1 MINVSRITT
10 VGQTGIPCSTGCVR
24 RFQIGCMSNE
34 SSNAGQI
41 VRQGGEV
48 VVIIAVALGLQAV
61 WGRGWMGGHAFCLVV
76 LAVAFTKTAFFFV
89 ENLQHI
95 LMATRDNMPYH
106 RVLGLMGVN
115 MAQITLS
122 FAMDFWCLETAE
134 PASFSA
140 IDAAWSQAEQIF
152 EFFFFS
158 VLNFS
163 FFGFGD
169 VTPQTVP
176 AKLVT
181 MMEVLLAFFTVIFL
195 LSDFVSLKDSLR
207 VRKRHED

>member
-1 MINVSRITT
+1 
-10 VGQTGIPCSTGCVR
+10 
-24 RFQIGCMSNE
+24 MSKE
-34 SSNAGQI
+34 SSLPAQI
-41 VRQGGEV
+41 IRQGGEV
-48 VVIIAVALGLQAV
+48 VVIVMVATVLQ
-61 WGRGWMGGHAFCLVV
+61 WQWHCGRMSAQVFCLMV
-76 LAVAFTKTAFFFV
+76 LAAAFAKTVFFFV

-115 MAQITLS
+115 MSQITLA
-122 FAMDFWCLETAE
+122 FALDFWCLETAE

-140 IDAAWSQAEQIF
+140 IDPAWSQGEQLF

-169 VTPQTVP
+169 VTPQTIP

-207 VRKRHED
+207 VRKPHDD

>member
-1 MINVSRITT
+1 
-10 VGQTGIPCSTGCVR
+10 
-24 RFQIGCMSNE
+24 MSKE
-34 SSNAGQI
+34 SSIAAQI
-41 VRQGGEV
+41 IRQGGEV
-48 VVIIAVALGLQAV
+48 VVIVLVGLALQAL
-61 WGRGWMGGHAFCLVV
+61 WGAHWLSAHAFCLLV
-76 LAVAFTKTAFFFV
+76 LAAAFGKTVFFFV

-95 LMATRDNMPYH
+95 LMATQDDMPYH
-106 RVLGLMGVN
+106 RELGLMGVN
-115 MAQITLS
+115 MAQITLA
-122 FAMDFWCLETAE
+122 FALDYWCLETAE

-140 IDAAWSQAEQIF
+140 IDAAWSQGEQLF

-169 VTPQTVP
+169 VTPQTIP
-176 AKLVT
+176 ANLVT

-207 VRKRHED
+207 VRKQHED

>member
-1 MINVSRITT
+1 MNTEPGT
-10 VGQTGIPCSTGCVR
+10 L
-24 RFQIGCMSNE
+24 
-34 SSNAGQI
+34 GQI
-41 VRQGGEV
+41 IRQGGEV
-48 VVIIAVALGLQAV
+48 AIIIAMTALLQML
-61 WGRGWMGGHAFCLVV
+61 WYQGWMSARAFCLVV
-76 LAVAFTKTAFFFV
+76 LAVAAGKTLFFFA

-95 LMATRDNMPYH
+95 LMATRDNLAYH
-106 RVLGLMGVN
+106 KVLGLMGVN

-122 FAMDFWCLETAE
+122 FALDFWCLETAE
-134 PASFSA
+134 PASFSSIEA
-140 IDAAWSQAEQIF
+140 TWSRPELVF

-169 VTPQTVP
+169 VTPLTVP

>member
-1 MINVSRITT
+1 MNQKSCRSGQMI
-10 VGQTGIPCSTGCVR
+10 
-24 RFQIGCMSNE
+24 
-34 SSNAGQI
+34 
-41 VRQGGEV
+41 RQAGEV
-48 VVIIAVALGLQAV
+48 VVIIVFAVLLQVLWAQH
-61 WGRGWMGGHAFCLVV
+61 WLSARAFCLVV
-76 LAVAFTKTAFFFV
+76 LAVAAGKTVFFFV

-95 LMATRDNMPYH
+95 LLATRDNMAYH

-122 FAMDFWCLETAE
+122 FALDFWCLETAE
-134 PASFSA
+134 PASFSS
-140 IDAAWSQAEQIF
+140 IEPAWSGAEVLF

-169 VTPQTVP
+169 VTPLTVP

-207 VRKRHED
+207 VRERHED

>member
-1 MINVSRITT
+1 MKKEP
-10 VGQTGIPCSTGCVR
+10 GIAA
-24 RFQIGCMSNE
+24 QI
-34 SSNAGQI
+34 I
-41 VRQGGEV
+41 RQGGEV
-48 VVIIAVALGLQAV
+48 VVIVLVAAGLQSL
-61 WGRGWMGGHAFCLVV
+61 WNGHWLGAQAFCLVV
-76 LAVAFTKTAFFFV
+76 LLAAFAKTVFFFV

-95 LMATRDNMPYH
+95 LMATQDDMPYH

-115 MAQITLS
+115 MAQITLA
-122 FAMDFWCLETAE
+122 FALDYWCLETAE
-134 PASFSA
+134 PASFSE
-140 IDAAWSQAEQIF
+140 INPEWNQAEQVF

-169 VTPQTVP
+169 VTPQTIP

-181 MMEVLLAFFTVIFL
+181 MMEVLLGFFTVIFL

-207 VRKRHED
+207 IRKPKDD

>member
-1 MINVSRITT
+1 MVDFTLDEPWEAASNPPHMRQEQRI
-10 VGQTGIPCSTGCVR
+10 I
-24 RFQIGCMSNE
+24 
-34 SSNAGQI
+34 GQI

-48 VVIIAVALGLQAV
+48 CVIVAVGVLLNLLWTHG
-61 WGRGWMGGHAFCLVV
+61 GMGAPLFCLVV
-76 LAVAFTKTAFFFV
+76 LAAAFAKTIFFFV
-89 ENLQHI
+89 ENLTHI
-95 LMATRDNMPYH
+95 LMATRDNMAYH
-106 RVLGLMGVN
+106 KVLGLMGVN

-122 FAMDFWCLETAE
+122 FALDFWCLETAE
-134 PASFSA
+134 PTSFSS
-140 IDAAWSQAEQIF
+140 IDPAWGQAELIF

-169 VTPQTVP
+169 VTPLTVV

-181 MMEVLLAFFTVIFL
+181 MMEIVLAFFTVIFL

-207 VRKRHED
+207 VRRRHED

>member
-1 MINVSRITT
+1 
-10 VGQTGIPCSTGCVR
+10 
-24 RFQIGCMSNE
+24 MSKE
-34 SSNAGQI
+34 SSISAQI
-41 VRQGGEV
+41 IRQGGEV
-48 VVIIAVALGLQAV
+48 VVIMLVAAGLQAL
-61 WGRGWMGGHAFCLVV
+61 WGAHGLTTRTFCLVV
-76 LAVAFTKTAFFFV
+76 LAAAFAKTVFFFV

-106 RVLGLMGVN
+106 HVLGLMGVN
-115 MAQITLS
+115 MAQITVS
-122 FAMDFWCLETAE
+122 FALDCWCLETAE
-134 PASFSA
+134 PASFSS
-140 IDAAWSQAEQIF
+140 INAAWSQGEQMF

-169 VTPQTVP
+169 VTPQTIP
-176 AKLVT
+176 AKLIT

-207 VRKRHED
+207 IRKQHED

>member
-1 MINVSRITT
+1 MLIGEWRMRWILHST
-10 VGQTGIPCSTGCVR
+10 VRGR
-24 RFQIGCMSNE
+24 RFQIHRMNDE
-34 SSNAGQI
+34 SSIKGQI
-41 VRQGGEV
+41 IRQGGEV
-48 VVIIAVALGLQAV
+48 AAIIVAAVLLQ
-61 WGRGWMGGHAFCLVV
+61 WQWSSGWMSPHAFCLVV
-76 LAVAFTKTAFFFV
+76 LAVAFGKTVFFFV
-89 ENLQHI
+89 ENLKHI
-95 LMATRDNMPYH
+95 LMATRDNMAYH
-106 RVLGLMGVN
+106 KVLGLMGVN

-122 FAMDFWCLETAE
+122 FALDYWCLEVAE
-134 PASFSA
+134 PASFSS
-140 IDAAWSQAEQIF
+140 IETSWSQPELVF

-169 VTPQTVP
+169 VTPLTVP

>member
-1 MINVSRITT
+1 MKNEP
-10 VGQTGIPCSTGCVR
+10 GIARQV
-24 RFQIGCMSNE
+24 I
-34 SSNAGQI
+34 
-41 VRQGGEV
+41 RQGGEV
-48 VVIIAVALGLQAV
+48 VVIVLVAAGLQAL
-61 WGRGWMGGHAFCLVV
+61 WGAHWLSARTFCLVV
-76 LAVAFTKTAFFFV
+76 LAAAFAKTVFFFV
-89 ENLQHI
+89 ENLHHI
-95 LMATRDNMPYH
+95 LIATRDNMPYH

-115 MAQITLS
+115 MAQITLA
-122 FAMDFWCLETAE
+122 FALDYWCLETAE
-134 PASFSA
+134 PASFSS
-140 IDAAWSQAEQIF
+140 IDAAWNQSEQLF

-169 VTPQTVP
+169 VTPLTIP

-207 VRKRHED
+207 VQKPRED

>member
-1 MINVSRITT
+1 M
-10 VGQTGIPCSTGCVR
+10 STA
-24 RFQIGCMSNE
+24 
-34 SSNAGQI
+34 SSSIGQI

-48 VVIIAVALGLQAV
+48 GVIIAVALALQAV
-61 WGRGWMGGHAFCLVV
+61 WGRGWMNAQAFCLVV
-76 LAVAFTKTAFFFV
+76 LAVSLTKTIFFFV

-115 MAQITLS
+115 MVQITLS
-122 FAMDFWCLETAE
+122 FALDFWCLETAE
-134 PASFSA
+134 AASFSS
-140 IDAAWSQAEQIF
+140 INAAWSQGELIF

-169 VTPQTVP
+169 VMPQTVP
-176 AKLVT
+176 AKIVT

-207 VRKRHED
+207 IRKRHED

>member
-1 MINVSRITT
+1 
-10 VGQTGIPCSTGCVR
+10 
-24 RFQIGCMSNE
+24 MSKE
-34 SSNAGQI
+34 SSIIGQI

-48 VVIIAVALGLQAV
+48 AVIIAVAAVLQWLWQQHGMDAK
-61 WGRGWMGGHAFCLVV
+61 MFCLVV
-76 LAVAFTKTAFFFV
+76 LAVALGKTAFFFV

-95 LMATRDNMPYH
+95 LMATRDNMAYH
-106 RVLGLMGVN
+106 KVLGLMGVN

-122 FAMDFWCLETAE
+122 FALDFWCLEVAE
-134 PASFSA
+134 PASFSS
-140 IDAAWSQAEQIF
+140 IDAAWSQAELIF

-169 VTPQTVP
+169 VTPLTVP
-176 AKLVT
+176 AKIIT

>member
-1 MINVSRITT
+1 MSKES
-10 VGQTGIPCSTGCVR
+10 GLAA
-24 RFQIGCMSNE
+24 QI
-34 SSNAGQI
+34 I
-41 VRQGGEV
+41 RQGGEV
-48 VVIIAVALGLQAV
+48 VVIVLLAMGLQILWGAHWLTGHGFCVAVVVVALA
-61 WGRGWMGGHAFCLVV
+61 
-76 LAVAFTKTAFFFV
+76 KTVFFFV

-95 LMATRDNMPYH
+95 LMATQNDMPYH

-115 MAQITLS
+115 MAQITLA
-122 FAMDFWCLETAE
+122 FALDYWCLETAE
-134 PASFSA
+134 PESFSS
-140 IDAAWSQAEQIF
+140 INSAWSQGEQLF

-169 VTPQTVP
+169 VTPQTIP

-181 MMEVLLAFFTVIFL
+181 MMEVVLAFFTVIFL

-207 VRKRHED
+207 IRGRDEK

>member
-1 MINVSRITT
+1 
-10 VGQTGIPCSTGCVR
+10 
-24 RFQIGCMSNE
+24 MSKE
-34 SSNAGQI
+34 SSISTQI
-41 VRQGGEV
+41 IRQGGEV
-48 VVIIAVALGLQAV
+48 VVIVLLAAGLQAL
-61 WGRGWMGGHAFCLVV
+61 WGAHWLSARGFCLVV
-76 LAVAFTKTAFFFV
+76 LAAAFAKTVFFFV

-95 LMATRDNMPYH
+95 LMATQNDMPYH

-115 MAQITLS
+115 MAQITLA
-122 FAMDFWCLETAE
+122 FALDYWCLETAE

-140 IDAAWSQAEQIF
+140 IDATWSQGEQLF
-152 EFFFFS
+152 ELFFFS

-169 VTPQTVP
+169 VTPQTIP

-195 LSDFVSLKDSLR
+195 LSDFISLKDSLR
-207 VRKRHED
+207 KKPEA

>member
-1 MINVSRITT
+1 
-10 VGQTGIPCSTGCVR
+10 
-24 RFQIGCMSNE
+24 MSKE
-34 SSNAGQI
+34 SSIAVQI
-41 VRQGGEV
+41 IRQGGEV
-48 VVIIAVALGLQAV
+48 VVIVLLAAGLQAL
-61 WGRGWMGGHAFCLVV
+61 WGAHWLGARAFCLVV
-76 LAVAFTKTAFFFV
+76 LAAAFAKTAFFFV

-95 LMATRDNMPYH
+95 LIATRDNMPYH

-115 MAQITLS
+115 MAQITLA
-122 FAMDFWCLETAE
+122 FALDYWCLETAE
-134 PASFSA
+134 PASFSS
-140 IDAAWSQAEQIF
+140 IDAAWSQGEQLF

-169 VTPQTVP
+169 VTPQTIP

-207 VRKRHED
+207 VRKQHED

>member
-1 MINVSRITT
+1 MEAARADSRRMNRSELAKDILRQASE
-10 VGQTGIPCSTGCVR
+10 VL
-24 RFQIGCMSNE
+24 
-34 SSNAGQI
+34 AI
-41 VRQGGEV
+41 VLLAL
-48 VVIIAVALGLQAV
+48 AVAWVHGC
-61 WGRGWMGGHAFCLVV
+61 GWLGGHATCLLV
-76 LAVAFTKTAFFFV
+76 LALALMKTIFFFA
-89 ENLQHI
+89 ENLTHI
-95 LMATRDNMPYH
+95 LLATRDNMPYH
-106 RVLGLMGVN
+106 KVLGLMGVN

-122 FAMDFWCLETAE
+122 FALDFWLLETADAE
-134 PASFSA
+134 SFSS
-140 IDAAWSQAEQIF
+140 INAAWSRSELIF
-152 EFFFFS
+152 EFFFYS

-169 VTPQTVP
+169 VTPLTVP

>member
-1 MINVSRITT
+1 MK
-10 VGQTGIPCSTGCVR
+10 QEPGIAA
-24 RFQIGCMSNE
+24 QI
-34 SSNAGQI
+34 I
-41 VRQGGEV
+41 RQGGEV
-48 VVIIAVALGLQAV
+48 VVIVLVGLGLQAL
-61 WGRGWMGGHAFCLVV
+61 WSAHWLTAHAFCLVV
-76 LAVAFTKTAFFFV
+76 LAAALAKTVFFFV

-95 LMATRDNMPYH
+95 LMATQDDMPYH
-106 RVLGLMGVN
+106 RVLGVMGIN
-115 MAQITLS
+115 MVQITLA
-122 FAMDFWCLETAE
+122 FALDYWCLETAE
-134 PASFSA
+134 PTSFSS
-140 IDAAWSQAEQIF
+140 IDAGWGHGEQLF

-169 VTPQTVP
+169 VTPLTIP

-207 VRKRHED
+207 VKKPPAN

>member
-1 MINVSRITT
+1 MPNLERSNVILR
-10 VGQTGIPCSTGCVR
+10 STERAGP
-24 RFQIGCMSNE
+24 FQIHRMSRE
-34 SSNAGQI
+34 PSIAAQI
-41 VRQGGEV
+41 IRQGGEV
-48 VVIIAVALGLQAV
+48 VVIALMAFGLQSLWTAH
-61 WGRGWMGGHAFCLVV
+61 WLSAHAFCLVV
-76 LAVAFTKTAFFFV
+76 VAVAFAKTVFFFV

-95 LMATRDNMPYH
+95 LMATQDDMPYH

-115 MAQITLS
+115 MAQITLA
-122 FAMDFWCLETAE
+122 FALDYWCLEMAE
-134 PASFSA
+134 PASFSS
-140 IDAAWSQAEQIF
+140 IDAAWNQGEQLF

-169 VTPQTVP
+169 VTPQTIP

-207 VRKRHED
+207 VRKRDEK

>member
-1 MINVSRITT
+1 MNKEPSIT
-10 VGQTGIPCSTGCVR
+10 
-24 RFQIGCMSNE
+24 
-34 SSNAGQI
+34 AQI

-48 VVIIAVALGLQAV
+48 VVIVLVGLGLQAL
-61 WGRGWMGGHAFCLVV
+61 WSTHWLSAHAFCLVV
-76 LAVAFTKTAFFFV
+76 LAAAFAKTVFFFV

-95 LMATRDNMPYH
+95 LMATQDDMPYH
-106 RVLGLMGVN
+106 RVLGVMGVN
-115 MAQITLS
+115 MAQITLA
-122 FAMDFWCLETAE
+122 FAIDYWCLETAE
-134 PASFSA
+134 PSSFSS
-140 IDAAWSQAEQIF
+140 IDAAWSQSEQLF

-169 VTPQTVP
+169 VTPLTIP

-207 VRKRHED
+207 VRKKPED

>member
-1 MINVSRITT
+1 MVKLGSTKSRRRSQIPLMSKEA
-10 VGQTGIPCSTGCVR
+10 GILW
-24 RFQIGCMSNE
+24 
-34 SSNAGQI
+34 QI
-41 VRQGGEV
+41 VRQSGEV
-48 VVIIAVALGLQAV
+48 VVIIAVASLLQAL
-61 WGRGWMGGHAFCLVV
+61 WLQNWMSAHSFCLVV
-76 LAVAFTKTAFFFV
+76 LAVAFGKTVFFFA
-89 ENLQHI
+89 ENLTHI
-95 LMATRDNMPYH
+95 LMATRDNLAYH
-106 RVLGLMGVN
+106 KVLGLMGVN

-134 PASFSA
+134 PASFSS
-140 IDAAWSQAEQIF
+140 IDAAWGRAELIF

-169 VTPQTVP
+169 VTPLTVP

-207 VRKRHED
+207 VRRRHED